1 MVSTLFS
8 NQFISFIINCSYLF
22 LGILLTQ
29 FNFIME
35 INTNRKNTI
44 FVYYLSITKLTLK
57 IIKLF
62 ILFYKSITIFTC
74 SCILIQLKINLIH
87 CNKRIYLSLELLLVV
102 LVIFF
107 FTRNNNWC
115 NIANRQFYFLIVL
128 IRYLILIFI
137 PYLEFIF
144 YFLLLK
150 RLRILF
156 FRERGYAQLLNYD
169 SG

>member
-1 MVSTLFS
+1 M
-8 NQFISFIINCSYLF
+8 
-22 LGILLTQ
+22 
-29 FNFIME
+29 
-35 INTNRKNTI
+35 
-44 FVYYLSITKLTLK
+44 
-57 IIKLF
+57 
-62 ILFYKSITIFTC
+62 
-74 SCILIQLKINLIH
+74 H

-128 IRYLILIFI
+128 VRYLILIFI

-156 FRERGYAQLLNYD
+156 FRERGYA
-169 SG
+169 

>member
-1 MVSTLFS
+1 
-8 NQFISFIINCSYLF
+8 FISFIINCSYLF

-74 SCILIQLKINLIH
+74 SCILI
-87 CNKRIYLSLELLLVV
+87 
-102 LVIFF
+102 
-107 FTRNNNWC
+107 
-115 NIANRQFYFLIVL
+115 
-128 IRYLILIFI
+128 
-137 PYLEFIF
+137 
-144 YFLLLK
+144 
-150 RLRILF
+150 
-156 FRERGYAQLLNYD
+156 
-169 SG
+169 